1 MATLKDMTGRYRLV
15 LDIVVHSP
23 RKSSREQVLDALDQE
38 WQTTAAIRERFG
50 RSRKYTSD
58 VLNAL
63 AAEGKVD
70 VRGPERGGATKVWR
84 RHVGPGPV

>member
-1 MATLKDMTGRYRLV
+1 MPG
-15 LDIVVHSP
+15 
-23 RKSSREQVLDALDQE
+23 KSSRERVLDALDAAE

-70 VRGPERGGATKVWR
+70 VRGSDRGGASRVWR
-84 RHVGPGPV
+84 RHVGAGPF